1 MHNDALYGKEIMS
14 KIIDLATNNAL
25 LSGLI
30 LAAIIGIVSLLWRKY
45 QDHQDSE
52 AIFNFL
58 IASEAETP
66 HTFRS
71 TEAIAAKTK
80 LTQNRVEE
88 LCTKHKKI
96 QRNSKEKQSWKLV
109 E

>member
-1 MHNDALYGKEIMS
+1 MS
-14 KIIDLATNNAL
+14 QIIDLATNNAL

-30 LAAIIGIVSLLWRKY
+30 LAAIIGIISWLWRA
-45 QDHQDSE
+45 HQNRRDSN
-52 AIFNFL
+52 AIFKFL
-58 IASEAETP
+58 TASKAETP

-71 TEAIAAKTK
+71 TEAIASKTK
-80 LTQNRVEE
+80 LTQSRVEE

-96 QRNSKEKQSWKLV
+96 QRNAKEKQSWKLI

>member
-1 MHNDALYGKEIMS
+1 MS
-14 KIIDLATNNAL
+14 QIIDLATNNAL

-30 LAAIIGIVSLLWRKY
+30 LAAIAGITNWLWRS
-45 QDHQDSE
+45 HQNRRDSD
-52 AIFNFL
+52 AILSFL
-58 IASEAETP
+58 TASKAETP

-71 TEAIAAKTK
+71 TEAIASKTK

-88 LCTKHKKI
+88 LCIKHKKI
-96 QRNSKEKQSWKLV
+96 QRNSKEKQSWKLI